1 MWQRAVITET
11 VFKVAHFSVSLVYA
25 IIAEKTARSNLS
37 ASEISQITMHCS
49 GCGRNNSA
57 EAKFCAGCGGK
68 LGAAKDESPEQHEE
82 ELKSTRDDLVE
93 KVDTMQA
100 EESIHKLEEGKEKV
114 YYRGEGQLLVRTTK
128 HHGAGRKAAAFIATA
143 GVGYAIAGRDSKR
156 TTKAKGSI
164 VVTNK
169 AIYCAGNKFDFD
181 QILAMTVKGTLQKK
195 IHLTLDKEVGAGG
208 RGAGMSGSSRI
219 SIEIEISTKDIN
231 GLFKG
236 LENARMSGVEF

>member
-1 MWQRAVITET
+1 MFCEDCGC
-11 VFKVAHFSVSLVYA
+11 SL
-25 IIAEKTARSNLS
+25 KPK
-37 ASEISQITMHCS
+37 
-49 GCGRNNSA
+49 
-57 EAKFCAGCGGK
+57 AKFCSKCG
-68 LGAAKDESPEQHEE
+68 ASQVTSQTDVDQDQ
-82 ELKSTRDDLVE
+82 LKSTRNDLVE
-93 KVDTMQA
+93 KVQTLQA
-100 EESIHKLEEGKEKV
+100 EESIHNLEEGKEKA
-114 YYRGEGQLLVRTTK
+114 YYRGEAELLVRTTK
-128 HHGAGRKAAAFIATA
+128 HHGTGRKAAAFVT
-143 GVGYAIAGRDSKR
+143 GTYLIAGRDSKR
-156 TTKAKGSI
+156 TTKVKGTV

-236 LENARMSGVEF
+236 LENARLSGVEF